1 MPGNALE
8 GAGAEDSRILVPEHE
23 VKRLL
28 AELGVRVPRGTA
40 VPYAEGPDAV
50 AKAAGELGKPGGP
63 EELDGLEKP
72 GGSGEL
78 GGPGGTLALKAYGPG
93 LVHKTDVGAV
103 RLGLDATSVAA
114 EARTM
119 AVRLAGHGVVPDG
132 WLVEEQQAAGVEVI
146 VGRVRGPFGD
156 AMLLG
161 LGGTLAETLDQAVV
175 RLARSGAVPGWF
187 PDGSLGAEMIA
198 AMPGLGVLRGARGAD
213 PVDLEALAALVDA
226 LDGLPA
232 AVAAAYPGFE
242 ADEFECNPVIATAEG
257 AVAVDARLIL
267 RPRSGVPEVSGF
279 PRVPGAPEVSGGPGV
294 PARTDFAPLFA
305 PRTVAVAGASTTRT
319 TFGNRFLAAYRAF
332 GWTDR
337 LYAVHP
343 SAESIDGVPAVA
355 SVADIPGGADYLL
368 VAVPAAA
375 TSALVDASAGH
386 ARFVHVVSG
395 GFREAGATDLEDA
408 LLAAARRAGVR
419 LLGPNCLGVYAPS
432 GRQTFQLGVSAEPG
446 GVGVVSQSGGLA
458 GDIVAAGTRRGLRF
472 SGLVTIGN
480 AIDVGAAELV
490 EHFVDDPATEVI
502 GMYLEGTGGGERL
515 AHAVLRAGAL
525 GKPVVVLA
533 GGLSRQGARAV
544 ASHTGALA
552 GEERMWQALSAAS
565 GLSVVHTLE
574 DFLAVLAMLQR
585 YPRAGVGAGAES
597 DSDPASEPAS
607 ESESESER
615 ASGADPG
622 SGVLVIGPGG
632 GASVLATD
640 ACDRAGLT
648 VRPLPADVVATLR
661 ERGYGAGTSLVNP
674 VEIPLGPATGAD
686 SFARVLDPVLAA
698 TDFADVLLHVNVQSY
713 YGYADTGVTPLLAL
727 VEDLRGLVR
736 HGVRLSLVPRNL
748 DCAPSADADEVL
760 AACARSGVPVFR
772 DLDQAAVAIAA
783 VQRLRERAT

>member
-1 MPGNALE
+1 MPGNALR

-40 VPYAEGPDAV
+40 IPYADGPDAV
-50 AKAAGELGKPGGP
+50 AKAAEQLGA
-63 EELDGLEKP
+63 
-72 GGSGEL
+72 
-78 GGPGGTLALKAYGPG
+78 TLVLKAYGPG

-103 RLGLDATSVAA
+103 RLGLDSASVAA

-132 WLVEEQQAAGVEVI
+132 WLVEDQQAAGVEVI

-175 RLARSGAVPGWF
+175 RLARSGAVPAGWF
-187 PDGSLGAEMIA
+187 PGGSLGAEMIA
-198 AMPGLGVLRGARGAD
+198 AMPGLDALRAARGAE
-213 PVDLEALAALVDA
+213 PVDLDALALLVDA

-242 ADEFECNPVIATAEG
+242 PDEFECNPVIATAEG

-267 RPRSGVPEVSGF
+267 RRRSEEVGARDVFAGFGDSVKPGESGKSGEDGKSCEAGEAGEHHASGDGSLRPESDA
-279 PRVPGAPEVSGGPGV
+279 PG
-294 PARTDFAPLFA
+294 RTDFAPLFA
-305 PRTVAVAGASTTRT
+305 PRTVAVAGASTGKT

-332 GWTDR
+332 GWTDG

-375 TSALVDASAGH
+375 TPALVAAAAGH

-395 GFREAGATDLEDA
+395 GFREAGAADLEDE
-408 LLAAARRAGVR
+408 LLVAARRAGVR

-502 GMYLEGTGGGERL
+502 GMYLEGTRGGERL
-515 AHAVLRAGAL
+515 ARAVLRAGAHR
-525 GKPVVVLA
+525 KPVVVLA

-585 YPRAGVGAGAES
+585 YPRAEAWSASERRS
-597 DSDPASEPAS
+597 DSGSEAG
-607 ESESESER
+607 
-615 ASGADPG
+615 SGSG
-622 SGVLVIGPGG
+622 SRSRTGVLVIGPGG

-640 ACDRAGLT
+640 ACDRAGLA
-648 VRPLPADVVATLR
+648 VRPLPADVVAALR
-661 ERGYGAGTSLVNP
+661 ERGYGAGTSLLNP
-674 VEIPLGPATGAD
+674 IEIPLGPATGPD

-698 TDFADVLLHVNVQSY
+698 TEFADVLLHVNVQSY
-713 YGYADTGVTPLLAL
+713 YGYADTGVAPLLAL
-727 VEDLRGLVR
+727 VESLAGPTR

-748 DCAPSADADEVL
+748 DCAPSADAEGVL
-760 AACARSGVPVFR
+760 AACARSGVPAFR

-783 VQRLRERAT
+783 AQRLREPRA